1 MNRSNPLEE
10 QSPFLHA
17 VFRFESK
24 IKPNKTS
31 LLLKITGDLTIA
43 VTTLLDS
50 VGVST
55 RELICQILSELGI
68 KIFVSLSRMVA
79 WLPGMCINLS

>member
-1 MNRSNPLEE
+1 MNRSNPLGE

-31 LLLKITGDLTIA
+31 LLLKITGDLIIA
-43 VTTLLDS
+43 VTTLLGS